1 MATTPGAAGHAAL
14 LNLRHSFLWVKTEP
28 NDAGTKDD
36 DGAGTKDDAPV
47 DNDDNRPHAS
57 ATATPMKRDVA
68 TETGVMVM
76 EPYLRAHFVISRPT
90 ERYQRLLDTLPPHF
104 VGAHERLARL
114 VDFMSEQMLAS
125 FKERGMPV
133 PPWRQNKSI
142 LSKWFLPTAKS
153 ISQPNTPAGSPP
165 LSKGRSTGRRA
176 SVNFDVVGGRGVFFG
191 VGYGTQELPYE
202 SSRGVEGKVAMG
214 SLSSSVR
221 LLRDAMMA

>member
-1 MATTPGAAGHAAL
+1 
-14 LNLRHSFLWVKTEP
+14 
-28 NDAGTKDD
+28 
-36 DGAGTKDDAPV
+36 
-47 DNDDNRPHAS
+47 
-57 ATATPMKRDVA
+57 
-68 TETGVMVM
+68 
-76 EPYLRAHFVISRPT
+76 
-90 ERYQRLLDTLPPHF
+90 
-104 VGAHERLARL
+104 
-114 VDFMSEQMLAS
+114 
-125 FKERGMPV
+125 MPV

-165 LSKGRSTGRRA
+165 MSKGRSTGRRA